1 MEVETRGP
9 QTTNDIDTLIEQAL
23 LLDLETGA
31 DGEVHKIG
39 AMRGGREFRREG
51 RFELSA
57 ALDALTAFAG
67 DAPYVVGHNLLG
79 HDLPTL
85 RALAPALT
93 LLGRPIV
100 DTLYLS
106 PLAFPQNPYHRL
118 VKDYKLVRDSVADP
132 VADCRLAAQVLR
144 EQGEALARRL
154 ADGADAADVDL
165 LAVYRFCFQ
174 GATLLDDNPT
184 GGDGIAAVFRCL
196 GAALP
201 DVAQVRDTLLGR
213 WQGRACTTVAA
224 RLILHHIK
232 DIRLRP
238 VLAYAAAWLTVA
250 GGNSVLPPWVRQRF
264 PATASLLTALREVP
278 CGQPD
283 CAWCRD
289 AHDPKAQLT
298 RWFGFDGFRP
308 QPVTADGGSLQQAVV
323 ADGIGGRSLLAILP
337 TGGGK
342 SLCFQLPA
350 LVRYARRG
358 TLTVVI
364 SPLQALMKDQ
374 VDNLVRKTG
383 ATNAAALYGLLTP
396 PERGDVMERVRLGDV
411 AILYLS
417 PEQLRNRSVAEMLAG
432 REIGCWVFDEAH
444 CLSKWGHDFRP
455 DYLYASRFIRTLAE
469 RQRLPV
475 PPVAC
480 FTATA
485 KQDVTREILAHFR
498 DELGLGLALFEG
510 GVERDNLDFEVQ
522 LAGKHEKDARIHAIL
537 AAHLGSPAAPTG
549 AAIVYASRRKR
560 TEALADRLQR
570 EGWAAEAFHAGREA
584 PDKKRIQDA
593 FVTGELT
600 VICATNAF
608 GMGVDKEDVRLVIHA
623 DIPASLE
630 NYIQE
635 AGRAGRDRQPAL
647 CVLLYDQQDIET
659 QFGMEALSQL
669 TQRDI
674 AEILRG
680 LKRARRNPDGEV
692 VVTSGEL
699 LRDEDLRLG
708 FDPEARDADT
718 RVRIAISWLERAGLV
733 QRDENRTGVFQ
744 GRPAV
749 TDLAAAERRISGLNL
764 SAAQRA
770 RWLAILEVLLNA
782 EPDAGFTADE
792 LALLPACKE
801 QPGAKW
807 DRGQTPAQRVLRTLH
822 DMARAGLIDRGPQLT
837 AFVRH
842 KVRGSSEAVLKRVAA
857 LERALL
863 DALREAAPD
872 AEPGDWQP
880 LSLRRLNQH
889 LLDQGHADSNPETLR
904 ALLKG
909 LSLDGRGLAGARGSL
924 DLQQMDRDHYRV
936 RLHRSWRTL
945 SDTAERRRAVAQL
958 ILTTLLAKLPADT
971 PAGADL
977 LLRFG
982 TDELTRAIAADLVLS
997 GQVLDPLAAVDR
1009 GLMFLHEHGAII
1021 LHGGLAVFRSAMTVR
1036 VLPEARGRRYTKA
1049 QYQPLAQHYGERV
1062 FQIHV
1067 MDRYARLGAEKI
1079 RQALALVAGYFSLGK
1094 EAFVRR
1100 YFGEMR
1106 EMLSRATTAES
1117 FARIVES
1124 LRNPAQTE
1132 IVAAPEDGN
1141 RLVLA
1146 GPGAGKT
1153 RVIVHR
1159 CAYLLRVL
1167 RVPAHR
1173 ILVLCFNRA
1182 AALELRRRLTSLVGD
1197 DARHVTVQTYHGF
1210 AMRLTGHSYAERL
1223 AAGAEAS
1230 LDFDAVLKEAVALL
1244 EGQQDLPGIEP
1255 GTARERLLAGYRH
1268 ILVDEYQDIDADQY
1282 RLVSAIAGRTLDQNG
1297 DAARLALLAVGDDD
1311 QNIYA
1316 FRGASVDHIR
1326 RFKQDYDAE
1335 LHYLVEN
1342 YRSSAHII
1350 AAANALIGHNLGRMK
1365 TDQPIRIDRAR
1376 ARQPAGGRWEQLDPH
1391 TRGRVLVP
1399 RVADPA
1405 RQAAAIVQRMQAL
1418 HRLGGGSWRDFAV
1431 LARRHAVLEP
1441 VRALC
1446 EHAGI
1451 PVRWSGDRPPLHRIR
1466 EIHAFLATLEAHG
1479 REPLRPS
1486 QLDALLP
1493 AHPSPWRDLLADL
1506 IADWRAELGG
1516 TPAGG
1521 SAWHREA
1528 RPPREPNADP
1538 SVTREEAQT
1547 PNGSASPDGADGVLA
1562 EAPTETP
1569 PADASPPAADALAVP
1584 AVEIAEFCWES
1595 LAEQR
1600 REQHVGDGVLLA
1612 TLHAAKGLEFP
1623 HVLIADGGW
1632 AGGEKGPAPGRNGSA
1647 RNDADREHAE
1657 DERRT
1662 FYVGMTRARET
1673 LTLLELTTGGHPQLP
1688 LLAQADTAGD
1698 WLRHDEPVIEPPPAE
1713 VISRRYTQ
1721 LTPADLDLSYA
1732 GRQPRDAPIHRHL
1745 ATLQPGASLAWR
1757 ILGQPAER
1765 RQDRSDPAQFL
1776 LTTPDGHPIA
1786 RLSKRA
1792 AEHWLPKAEQIDG
1805 IRVIAMLRRDR
1816 AQGDP
1821 KYAERLRCEVWEVP
1835 LAEIQWRGG

>member
-1 MEVETRGP
+1 MAEDGTQAKGAAP
-9 QTTNDIDTLIEQAL
+9 IDDLLDSWLDRAL
-23 LLDLETGA
+23 LLDLETGPS
-31 DGEVHKIG
+31 GCVHKIG
-39 AMRGGREFRREG
+39 ATIGGPGPGPGPGAERGGVREFRREG
-51 RFELSA
+51 RF
-57 ALDALTAFAG
+57 ALGRALEDLTDFAG
-67 DAPYVVGHNLLG
+67 DAETVIGHNLLG

-85 RALAPALT
+85 RALAPTLG

-118 VKDYKLVRDSVADP
+118 VKDYKLVRDSLADP

-144 EQGEALARRL
+144 EQCEEFARRL
-154 ADGADAADVDL
+154 AADEREAAL

-184 GGDGIAAVFRCL
+184 GGDGIAAVFRL
-196 GAALP
+196 IGAPLP
-201 DVAQVRDTLLGR
+201 TVQQVRDTLLAR
-213 WQGRACTTVAA
+213 WQGHACTTAA
-224 RLILHHIK
+224 PRLILDHIK
-232 DIRLRP
+232 DIQLRP
-238 VLAYAAAWLTVA
+238 VLAYAGAWLTVA
-250 GGNSVLPPWVRQRF
+250 GGTSVLPPWVRQRF

-278 CGQPD
+278 CGEPD
-283 CAWCRD
+283 CAWCRQT
-289 AHDPKAQLT
+289 HDPAMQLR
-298 RWFGFDGFRP
+298 RWFGFDAFRAEP
-308 QPVTADGGSLQQAVV
+308 ATQAAVSLQQAVV
-323 ADGIGGRSLLAILP
+323 TDGMAGRSLLALLP
-337 TGGGK
+337 TGAGK

-350 LVRYARRG
+350 LVRYTRRG

-417 PEQLRNRSVAEMLAG
+417 PEQLRNRSVAEMMAS

-469 RQRLPV
+469 RQQMPV
-475 PPVAC
+475 PPVTC
-480 FTATA
+480 VTATA
-485 KQDVTREILAHFR
+485 KQDVTDEILAHFR
-498 DELGLGLALFEG
+498 DELGLTLTLFEG
-510 GVERDNLDFEVQ
+510 GVERDNLAFEVQ

-537 AAHLGSPAAPTG
+537 TEHLGKPTERAHDSGG
-549 AAIVYASRRKR
+549 AAIVYASRRRR
-560 TEALADRLQR
+560 TEALAERLQR
-570 EGWAAEAFHAGREA
+570 EGWAAEAFHAGIEA
-584 PDKKRIQDA
+584 PQKKRIQDA
-593 FVTGELT
+593 FVAGELT

-647 CVLLYDQQDIET
+647 CVLLYDQQDIEA
-659 QFGMEALSQL
+659 QFGMEAMSEL
-669 TQRDI
+669 THRDI

-680 LKRARRNPDGEV
+680 LRRAKRNRDGDV
-692 VVTSGEL
+692 VVTAGEL
-699 LRDEDLRLG
+699 LRDEELRLG

-749 TDLAAAERRISGLNL
+749 GDLAAAERKIAGLRL
-764 SAAQRA
+764 SSAQRA

-782 EPDAGFTADE
+782 EPDDSFTADE

-801 QPGAKW
+801 QPGADW
-807 DRGQTPAQRVLRTLH
+807 DRGQTAAQRVLRTLH
-822 DMARAGLIDRGPQLT
+822 DMARAGLVDEGPQLS

-842 KVRGSSEAVLKRVAA
+842 KVRDSSRSILARVVA
-857 LERALL
+857 LERAMLE
-863 DALREAAPD
+863 ALREQQPDTDPD
-872 AEPGDWQP
+872 AWLH

-889 LLDQGHADSNPETLR
+889 LLDAGHADSNPETLR

-909 LSLDGRGLAGARGSL
+909 LALDGRGLAGARGSL
-924 DLQQMDRDHYRV
+924 DLRQLDRDHYRV
-936 RLHRSWRTL
+936 RLHRDWPTL
-945 SDTAERRRAVAQL
+945 ARTAERRRAVAQL
-958 ILTTLLAKLPADT
+958 MLDTLLAKLPVDA

-982 TDELTRAIAADLVLS
+982 TDELTRAIADDLVLA
-997 GQVLDPLAAVDR
+997 GEVRDPLAAVDR
-1009 GLMFLHEHGAII
+1009 GLMFLHEHGAVI
-1021 LHGGLAVFRSAMTVR
+1021 LHSGLAVFRAAMTVR
-1036 VLPEARGRRYTKA
+1036 VLPEAKRRRYSKA

-1067 MDRYARLGAEKI
+1067 MDRYARLGAEQV
-1079 RQALALVAGYFSLGK
+1079 RRALGLVAGYFSLGK

-1100 YFGEMR
+1100 FFGDQR

-1117 FARIVES
+1117 FARIVDA
-1124 LRNPAQTE
+1124 LRSPAQTE
-1132 IVAAPEDGN
+1132 IVAAPADGN

-1173 ILVLCFNRA
+1173 ILVLCFNRS
-1182 AALELRRRLTSLVGD
+1182 AALELRRRLGELVGD
-1197 DARHVTVQTYHGF
+1197 DGRRVTVQTYHGF
-1210 AMRLTGHSYAERL
+1210 AMRLTGHSYAER
-1223 AAGAEAS
+1223 AADGADMTPDFEGV
-1230 LDFDAVLKEAVALL
+1230 LDEAVALL
-1244 EGQQDLPGIEP
+1244 EGQRDLPGVAP
-1255 GTARERLLAGYRH
+1255 DTARERLLAGYRH
-1268 ILVDEYQDIDADQY
+1268 ILVDEYQDIDATQY
-1282 RLVSAIAGRTLDQNG
+1282 RLVSAIAGRALQQDG
-1297 DAARLALLAVGDDD
+1297 DDARLTLLAVGDDD

-1316 FRGASVDHIR
+1316 FRGASVEYIR
-1326 RFKQDYDAE
+1326 RFHQDYDAE

-1350 AAANALIGHNLGRMK
+1350 QAANALIAHNRARMK
-1365 TDQPIRIDRAR
+1365 ADQPIRIDRGR
-1376 ARQPAGGRWEQLDPH
+1376 AQAPAGGRWAELDRH
-1391 TRGRVLVP
+1391 ARGRVLVQQVP
-1399 RVADPA
+1399 DAG
-1405 RQAAAIVQRMQAL
+1405 RQAAAIVARMQTL
-1418 HRLGGGSWRDFAV
+1418 HRLGGGSWRDFAI
-1431 LARRHAVLEP
+1431 LARRHAVLAP

-1446 EHAGI
+1446 EHMGI
-1451 PVRWSGDRPPLHRIR
+1451 PVRLGADLPGLHRIR
-1466 EIHAFLATLEAHG
+1466 EIHAFLAALKDHG
-1479 REPLRPS
+1479 QAPLTPA
-1486 QLDALLP
+1486 QLDELLP
-1493 AHPSPWRDLLADL
+1493 SRRGPWRDLLMDL
-1506 IADWRAELGG
+1506 IADWRAELGA
-1516 TPAGG
+1516 AGG
-1521 SAWHREA
+1521 ESAVDRY
-1528 RPPREPNADP
+1528 
-1538 SVTREEAQT
+1538 
-1547 PNGSASPDGADGVLA
+1547 A
-1562 EAPTETP
+1562 EAAAGPCGTAPDTDG
-1569 PADASPPAADALAVP
+1569 PAVPAAD
-1584 AVEIAEFCWES
+1584 IAEFCWES
-1595 LAEQR
+1595 LTEQR
-1600 REQHVGDGVLLA
+1600 RERRIGDRVLLA

-1632 AGGEKGPAPGRNGSA
+1632 AHGARTRAARDTRSAAPR
-1647 RNDADREHAE
+1647 ADDPAE

-1673 LTLLELTTGGHPQLP
+1673 LTLLEIAGGGHPHLP
-1688 LLAQADTAGD
+1688 LLHAAASQGQAVAGD
-1698 WLRHDEPVIEPPPAE
+1698 WLLREAPSLEPPPAA
-1713 VISRRYTQ
+1713 ITARRYAQ

-1732 GRQPRDAPIHRHL
+1732 GRQPPDAPIHRHL
-1745 ATLQPGASLAWR
+1745 AGLQARDYLAWR
-1757 ILGQPAER
+1757 RLGASASQRPDGGRSTETPPAHNG
-1765 RQDRSDPAQFL
+1765 AGGL
-1776 LTTPDGHPIA
+1776 ILTTADGQAVA

-1792 AEHWLPKAEQIDG
+1792 AGQWLPHAERIEA
-1805 IRVIAMLRRDR
+1805 IRIVAMLRRDHS
-1816 AQGDP
+1816 QTEP
-1821 KYAERLRCEVWEVP
+1821 QYAASLRSEVWEVP
-1835 LAEIQWRGG
+1835 LAEIQWRSS